1 MRTDDPPNPDSPPPR
16 RAVYFDGTYRETMNL
31 LLETRDYMR
40 FREPVDRRAVP
51 DDHRLMVNCEALRL
65 TSRLTHIM
73 AWLLIQ
79 KAVHAGEITAAEAA
93 SDDHR
98 LAGQAV
104 CRERA
109 AADEVTMPPA
119 LALLLER
126 SYRLYARVERLDALV
141 AREVQGTRAQTT
153 H

>member
-1 MRTDDPPNPDSPPPR
+1 MAMSWTDPTPSARPR
-16 RAVYFDGTYRETMNL
+16 RTVYFDRTYRETMTL

-40 FREPVDRRAVP
+40 FREPVDRRALP
-51 DDHRLMVNCEALRL
+51 DDQRLVVNCEALRL

-93 SDDHR
+93 EEDHR
-98 LAGQAV
+98 LAGQSV
-104 CRERA
+104 CRERTTPG
-109 AADEVTMPPA
+109 DVSMPPT
-119 LALLLER
+119 LQTLLER
-126 SYRLYARVERLDALV
+126 SYQLYTRVERLDELV
-141 AREVQGTRAQTT
+141 AQAA